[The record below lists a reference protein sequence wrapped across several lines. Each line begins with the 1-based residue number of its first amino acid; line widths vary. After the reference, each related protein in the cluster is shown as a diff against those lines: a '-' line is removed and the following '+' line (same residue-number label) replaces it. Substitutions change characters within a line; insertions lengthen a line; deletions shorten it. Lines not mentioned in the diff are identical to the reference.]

1 LAYPIEK
8 KLVVAV
14 STTALFDLSEE
25 TRIFEKQGL
34 EAFRKYQ
41 VSNRKLR
48 PRPGAAFPFIKR
60 FLAINENAIDQKPVE
75 VVLLSR
81 NHPDAGLR
89 VMDAIKSYGLDIT
102 RANFMAGDSPYP
114 YMPAFGAVLFLSTD
128 KSEVASAVLAGYPAG
143 YVLPCKA
150 NINDQDNQLRIAF
163 DFDGVL
169 ADDESESVHT
179 AGGLPL
185 FHEYEDLNREK
196 PLNAGPL
203 MPLLQ
208 GLSRLQK
215 IQKTGSNSGQSPIKV
230 AIITARNAPA
240 HERLITT
247 LRSFDIET
255 DNLFLTGGVEKKRYL
270 DILKPHIFFD
280 DQIGHLNPAAEQTPC
295 VHIPFGT
302 LNREAKDS
310 EAKIATEAEPKHAA
324 IKSRKKKSS
333 STQKS
338 KKQAKL
344 L

>member
-1 LAYPIEK
+1 
-8 KLVVAV
+8 
-14 STTALFDLSEE
+14 
-25 TRIFEKQGL
+25 
-34 EAFRKYQ
+34 
-41 VSNRKLR
+41 
-48 PRPGAAFPFIKR
+48 
-60 FLAINENAIDQKPVE
+60 
-75 VVLLSR
+75 
-81 NHPDAGLR
+81 
-89 VMDAIKSYGLDIT
+89 MDAIKSYGLDIT

-128 KSEVASAVLAGYPAG
+128 KAEVASAVLAGYPAG

-150 NINDQDNQLRIAF
+150 SVDDLDTQLRIAF

-185 FHEYEDLNREK
+185 FHEYEDANRDK

-247 LRSFDIET
+247 LRSFEIET

-280 DQIGHLNPAAEQTPC
+280 DQLGHLNPAAEQTPC
-295 VHIPFGT
+295 VHIPFGM
-302 LNREAKDS
+302 LNREPEKAVTQLVQKM
-310 EAKIATEAEPKHAA
+310 ETTKLRPKE
-324 IKSRKKKSS
+324 KKK
-333 STQKS
+333 TTK
-338 KKQAKL
+338 KKQKVKKPEPML
-344 L
+344 